1 MSESPEEAG
10 EEVQEASM
18 KITQLKVL
26 VAENEAINRMVI
38 VNYLKKAGHEVV
50 SVSNGKMA
58 IEEAFRNRFDLVLMD
73 INMPEMDGIEATS
86 IIRKTEKEKGG
97 HLYIV
102 ALTAYAMKEDRDN
115 FLQSG
120 MDDYLAKPMDF
131 ADLDELM
138 ERVCRK
144 IAPVR

>member
-1 MSESPEEAG
+1 
-10 EEVQEASM
+10 
-18 KITQLKVL
+18 
-26 VAENEAINRMVI
+26 
-38 VNYLKKAGHEVV
+38 
-50 SVSNGKMA
+50 
-58 IEEAFRNRFDLVLMD
+58 
-73 INMPEMDGIEATS
+73 
-86 IIRKTEKEKGG
+86 
-97 HLYIV
+97 
-102 ALTAYAMKEDRDN
+102 MKEDRDN